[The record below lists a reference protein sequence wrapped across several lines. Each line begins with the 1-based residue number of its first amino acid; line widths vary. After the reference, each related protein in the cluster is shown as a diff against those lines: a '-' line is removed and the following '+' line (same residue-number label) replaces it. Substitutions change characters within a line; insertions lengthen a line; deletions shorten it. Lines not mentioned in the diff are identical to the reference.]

1 LSRNK
6 FSSSLAETLTA
17 CFLVILL
24 TAWAN
29 IIAENMAR
37 KSRASK
43 GKPGKSRT
51 TARAKPGSL
60 SKKAVR
66 AVQRRMPGRKVV
78 PFSKNKTIVVAL
90 GGSAIV
96 RRGQPGHIHEQL
108 GNIDHAM
115 EQVARLVRHG
125 YRVVITH
132 GNGPQLDNII
142 LHQES
147 TIGAP
152 KMPLHAN
159 IAQTQGLIGYVL
171 QEALYSKLHEMKL
184 RVPVV
189 AMLTQSLVDRD
200 DKSFSKPMTP
210 VGPYFP
216 NEEELPAHWHVAES
230 VRGSRRAVASP
241 VPKRVMEAKAIQ
253 SLLDKAVVI
262 AGGGG
267 GIPVVQDKL
276 HVSGRGK
283 KKGIYGVE
291 ALIDK
296 DLATAII
303 ASSVKADLMVML
315 TDVEGVH
322 TNWDEPRKRL
332 CLERLSLKRAK
343 SLLAQ
348 GHFPFGS
355 MRPKI
360 EASIRF
366 LESGGKKVVI
376 TDADRMNAS
385 LKGKAGTV
393 IEP

>member
-1 LSRNK
+1 MPRQKTSK
-6 FSSSLAETLTA
+6 PAKA
-17 CFLVILL
+17 
-24 TAWAN
+24 AG
-29 IIAENMAR
+29 R
-37 KSRASK
+37 KAKLNSK
-43 GKPGKSRT
+43 ALKTIRT
-51 TARAKPGSL
+51 KMPA
-60 SKKAVR
+60 KKAL
-66 AVQRRMPGRKVV
+66 
-78 PFSKNKTIVVAL
+78 PFSKKKTIVVAL
-90 GGSAIV
+90 GGNAIV

-132 GNGPQLDNII
+132 GNGPQLDNIM

-152 KMPLHAN
+152 KMPLYVN

-171 QEALYSKLHEMKL
+171 QESLYSKLHELKMN
-184 RVPVV
+184 VPVV

-200 DKSFSKPMTP
+200 DKSFRKPTRQ

-216 NEEELPAHWHVAES
+216 REEELPAHWHVAES

-241 VPKRVMEAKAIQ
+241 VPKKILEAGAIK
-253 SLLDKAVVI
+253 SLLDRAVVI
-262 AGGGG
+262 AAGGG
-267 GIPVVQDKL
+267 GIPVVKDKI
-276 HVSGRGK
+276 HVSGKGR

-291 ALIDK
+291 AVIDK
-296 DLATAII
+296 DLATAEL
-303 ASSVKADLMVML
+303 ANSVKADLMVML

-332 CLERLSLKRAK
+332 CLEKLTLKTAK

-376 TDADRMNAS
+376 TDADRMNAA
-385 LKGKAGTV
+385 LKGRAGTV